1 MHRQRRGDIKLSV
14 YLRNERMRRR
24 DKGRK
29 KQSWI
34 QGHLDTVSLFRQRF
48 SGADLQLCQLATVT
62 HLSMDKGTHL
72 STGLAGFPSLL
83 LIAQSQASASQLMKC
98 SPEVSIPLGRDR
110 IISHWWSSQ
119 TTSFRAQGPTVFG
132 KAEQTLSWSLPIH
145 VKEIPANLAL
155 LLDVI
160 GFPKLGVHSA
170 LDHFDQNRK
179 TTALPG
185 FACKMTFCLVIE
197 YC

>member
-1 MHRQRRGDIKLSV
+1 MHRQRRGEIQLSV
-14 YLRNERMRRR
+14 HLRNERMRSG

-34 QGHLDTVSLFRQRF
+34 QGHLDMVSLFRQHF

-62 HLSMDKGTHL
+62 HLSLDKGTHL
-72 STGLAGFPSLL
+72 SIGLAGFPSLL

-98 SPEVSIPLGRDR
+98 SPEVSIPLGR
-110 IISHWWSSQ
+110 IISHWRSSQ

-132 KAEQTLSWSLPIH
+132 KAEQTLSWSYPIH
-145 VKEIPANLAL
+145 VKEIPAISLYYQML
-155 LLDVI
+155 S
-160 GFPKLGVHSA
+160 FSQRKLGVQSA

-179 TTALPG
+179 KQQLTPG
-185 FACKMTFCLVIE
+185 LHVR
-197 YC
+197 